1 MESNKKF
8 IEEFEEEVFWDKLT
22 NNLVQRDLLEEKAIE
37 EFKKMSGIEVLNQED
52 KFIEKYDSE
61 FIKNGIKNIRII
73 NLQIT
78 TIFLA
83 HRG

>member
-61 FIKNGIKNIRII
+61 FIKNGII

-83 HRG
+83 HPR

>member
-1 MESNKKF
+1 LESNKKF

-61 FIKNGIKNIRII
+61 FIKNGII

-83 HRG
+83 HPR

>member
-37 EFKKMSGIEVLNQED
+37 EFKKMNSIEISTQED

-61 FIKNGIKNIRII
+61 FIKNGII

-83 HRG
+83 HPR